1 MHRDSTLIPRRCDA
15 WEYTRRKLASAVRS
29 RYPRQGTITAVT
41 AAGAVLTSLPPQVDF
56 NSPYIFVLADNKADN
71 ILFIGRISD
80 PR

>member
-1 MHRDSTLIPRRCDA
+1 MTVNER
-15 WEYTRRKLASAVRS
+15 
-29 RYPRQGTITAVT
+29 GTEGAAVT